1 MHLNTCS
8 TDDGSYLGRVSGGA
22 SLKEVYPWGQTWRFS
37 SLTPPRGCSLCFMS
51 TAEDVFA
58 QLPEPAVWCHT
69 CLGFMESLSAT
80 ISPKKLTSSLVMV
93 FYHSTEK
100 LIMYKCRCLKNL
112 YDKYVPRCLFTPS
125 KLWLS
130 LLVSSL
136 FGLLHIIDISLLM
149 FLKTITHSLKGWW
162 LPKMCYLQRFS
173 TDNIVV
179 GWMFSAPMVLG
190 IRILGPVGP

>member
-1 MHLNTCS
+1 MRLNTCS
-8 TDDGSYLGRVSGGA
+8 ADDRHYLVRVSDGA
-22 SLKEVYPWGQTWRFS
+22 SLKEVYPWGRAWRFS
-37 SLTPPRGCSLCFMS
+37 SLTPPQVCSLYFMS
-51 TAEDVFA
+51 TVEDVLA

-69 CLGFMESLSAT
+69 CQAFTESLSAA
-80 ISPKKLTSSLVMV
+80 ISPKELVSSLVMV
-93 FYHSTEK
+93 FYHSMEK
-100 LIMYKCRCLKNL
+100 LIMHQCRCLKNL
-112 YDKYVPRCLFTPS
+112 YKYAPHCLSTPS

-136 FGLLHIIDISLLM
+136 FGLWHIIDTSLV
-149 FLKTITHSLKGWW
+149 FLKTITHSLKGWC
-162 LPKMCYLQRFS
+162 LPKICYFQRFS